1 MASSRATPKL
11 PGTGPRK
18 KLFLVDAMA
27 HVYRAFFAPMNRMN
41 APSGIPTKVPF
52 LFNTILRRLLNDYKP
67 EYVGIVFDPPGR
79 TFRDDLFDKYKAQR
93 QPMPDEMV
101 QQLPLV
107 RKLCEALRLPILE
120 FPGYEADDVIG
131 TLARQAG
138 GEDIDLWIISNDKD
152 MMQLVGS
159 NIYVLRPGTGGE
171 KNDVF
176 VDAAKVT
183 ELMGV
188 PPEKVV
194 DVMAL
199 MGDSVDN
206 IPGARD
212 PNEKP
217 DPVTGRRTASIGEV
231 GAKELIRRFGSA
243 EETLRHADEVSRAT
257 YRTALQKHG
266 EFVRMSKEL
275 ARINQ
280 NAAVSLDLPSLA
292 RREPDLPALS
302 SLYRELG
309 FNSLLRELGSQA
321 VAASAPVSTEA
332 AQKTDYGQLANVAE
346 FREYLARLAP
356 GQALAVW
363 FNLEPGEREAEGF
376 GTRIASIE
384 ASGKAGEG
392 RAIWLDEKG
401 EALAA
406 LAPFLA
412 DKRRPKIVHDP
423 KLLQILGGPVANIQH
438 ATQNYSY
445 LLRPTTANHNFTDVV
460 MRQFNVMLGGGPGER
475 ADYLHRL
482 APVLRAQIEAQQ
494 LESVYEKIDLPVAA
508 VLAEIERAGVRV
520 DPRALDAMSVAM
532 EKEVRRLEKEI
543 WELAGNEFNV
553 NSPTQLAE
561 ILFDKL
567 NLQPPV
573 RRGRGKVRSTAA
585 DILEDLSA
593 QHPLP
598 AKIIEYREVA
608 KLKST
613 YVDSLPKLIHR
624 ETGRLHTSFSQTGTA
639 TGRLS
644 SSDPNLQNIPV
655 RTELGRQ
662 IRAAFVAGPGNILLA
677 ADYSQIE
684 LRVMAHISGD
694 PVLVEAFRTGQDI
707 HERTAQEVFGV
718 GPLAQT
724 AEHRR
729 ASKAINYGI
738 IYGLSPFGLA
748 QQIGVPQ
755 KEAAQFIQAYF
766 ERYRGVKKYLDSAL
780 AETRQTG
787 VARTLFGRIRPIPD
801 ITSAQVQIRNFAER
815 TALNSPLQGTAAD
828 LIKLAMIAIDRRL
841 AEEKLEAKMILQVHD
856 ELLFEAPA
864 GERAALEKLVR
875 EEMENVHK
883 LSVPLVV
890 EIGVGP
896 NWRDMD

>member
-1 MASSRATPKL
+1 MASSQRNLTL
-11 PGTGPRK
+11 PGAAARK

-67 EYVGIVFDPPGR
+67 DYVAIVFDPPGR
-79 TFRDDLFDKYKAQR
+79 TFRDDLFDKYKAHR
-93 QPMPDEMV
+93 QPMDDEML

-107 RKLCEALRLPILE
+107 RRLCEALRLPILE
-120 FPGYEADDVIG
+120 FQGYEADDVIG

-138 GEDIDLWIISNDKD
+138 GEDLDVWIVSNDKD

-159 NIYVLRPGTGGE
+159 NIYVLRPGSGGE

-176 VDAAKVT
+176 VDSAKVT

-212 PNEKP
+212 PNEQP
-217 DPVTGRRTASIGEV
+217 DPVTKRRTPSIGEV
-231 GAKELIRRFGSA
+231 GAKELIQRFGSA
-243 EETLRHADEVSRAT
+243 EETVRRADEVSRAT

-275 ARINQ
+275 ARISRD
-280 NAAVSLDLPSLA
+280 AAVSLDLQSLV
-292 RREPDLPALS
+292 RREPDLAALS
-302 SLYRELG
+302 VLYRELG
-309 FNSLLRELGSQA
+309 FNSLLRELGSEA
-321 VAASAPVSTEA
+321 VAASVPASATAIE
-332 AQKTDYGQLANVAE
+332 TDYAQLGSVAE
-346 FREYLARLAP
+346 FREYLNSVP
-356 GQALAVW
+356 VGQAMSVW
-363 FNLEPGEREAEGF
+363 LNLETGERAAEGF

-384 ASGKAGEG
+384 VSSKAGEG
-392 RAIWLDEKG
+392 RSVWFDENG
-401 EALAA
+401 DALRVLSA
-406 LAPFLA
+406 FLA
-412 DKRRPKIVHDP
+412 DAKRPKIVHDP
-423 KLLQILGGPVANIQH
+423 KLMQILGGDAENIQH
-438 ATQNYSY
+438 ATQIYSY
-445 LLRPTTANHNFTDVV
+445 LLRPTTANHDFADVV
-460 MRQFNVMLGGGPGER
+460 MRQFNAMLRGAPGER

-482 APVLRAQIEAQQ
+482 APALRAQIDAQE
-494 LESVYEKIDLPVAA
+494 LRSVYEKIDLPVAA
-508 VLAEIERAGVRV
+508 VLADIERAGIRV
-520 DPRALDAMSVAM
+520 DPKALDAMSLVM

-543 WELAGNEFNV
+543 WEMAGFEFNV

-561 ILFDKL
+561 VLFDKL
-567 NLQPPV
+567 NLQAPM
-573 RRGRGKVRSTAA
+573 RRGRGRVRSTAV
-585 DILEDLSA
+585 DILEDLAA

-598 AKIIEYREVA
+598 AKIIEYREIA

-613 YVDSLPKLIHR
+613 YVDSLPKLINR
-624 ETGRLHTSFSQTGTA
+624 ATGRLHTSFSQTGTA

-644 SSDPNLQNIPV
+644 SSDPNLQNIPI

-662 IRAAFVAGPGNILLA
+662 IRAAFVAEPGMVLLA

-684 LRVMAHISGD
+684 LRVMAHFSND
-694 PVLVEAFRTGQDI
+694 PVLLEAFRTGQDI
-707 HERTAQEVFGV
+707 HDRTAQEVFGV
-718 GPLAQT
+718 GPMAQT
-724 AEHRR
+724 PEHRR

-755 KEAAQFIQAYF
+755 KEAAQFISAYF
-766 ERYRGVKKYLDSAL
+766 ERYRGVKQYLDNVL

-787 VARTLFGRIRPIPD
+787 VAKTLFGRIRPIPD
-801 ITSAQVQIRNFAER
+801 ITSPQVQIRNFAER

-841 AEEKLEAKMILQVHD
+841 AAEKFESKMILQVHD
-856 ELLFEAPA
+856 ELLFETPSSESKKLA
-864 GERAALEKLVR
+864 KLVR
-875 EEMENVHK
+875 EEMENVYK
-883 LSVPLVV
+883 LSVPLEV
-890 EIGVGP
+890 EICIGA
-896 NWRDMD
+896 NWRDMK